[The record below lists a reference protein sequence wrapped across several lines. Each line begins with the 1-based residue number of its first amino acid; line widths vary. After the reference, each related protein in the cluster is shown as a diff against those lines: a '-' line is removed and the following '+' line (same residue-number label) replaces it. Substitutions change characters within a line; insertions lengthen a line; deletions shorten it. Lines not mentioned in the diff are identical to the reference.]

1 MDTVEGVKGED
12 ESVLLTLLW
21 RQANF
26 MLAFKLD
33 NKTSENVSSLFL
45 YLKELLGYE
54 VFHTLFPVGISLL

>member
-1 MDTVEGVKGED
+1 MDTVEGVKGYD

-33 NKTSENVSSLFL
+33 SKTSENVC
-45 YLKELLGYE
+45 
-54 VFHTLFPVGISLL
+54 